1 MRNRIIRWLVFTY
14 FFIIVVCFQI
24 AVRQQSPWFCASPIQ
39 NIFMCVKICYCKI
52 FHQNYLYVS
61 AILFAATVWIF
72 SSFILHTLVTTFY
85 ISSLTFT
92 VFNFRYS
99 TGSGCFSFYTIIGTS
114 NCFELISFI
123 SLTLFPCKN
132 IEQLFFSYCTL
143 NIKRYQ

>member
-1 MRNRIIRWLVFTY
+1 VRNRIVRWLVFTY
-14 FFIIVVCFQI
+14 FFLLLFVF
-24 AVRQQSPWFCASPIQ
+24 RSLLDKSPWFCASPIQ

-52 FHQNYLYVS
+52 FLQNYLYVS

-99 TGSGCFSFYTIIGTS
+99 TGSGCSSFYTIIGTS
-114 NCFELISFI
+114 NCFVLISFI